1 MLKLARGILVLIV
14 VITVGMTVS
23 YGQSMLTRTVS
34 LDVNRQR
41 LDHVLEIL
49 SNKGDFYF
57 SYNSSIIKKDSL
69 VSLNVRNRPVKEV
82 LTQLFNTAY
91 EFRESGNYVIIRK
104 APIRMTMV
112 TKKAVEED
120 KIFTISGYVYDELS
134 GTAVSEAS
142 VYEKKLLA
150 AALTDAGGFFKLKLK
165 SSKASTATLTI
176 SKEFYEDT
184 SVVIEPGRSQEL
196 SITLM
201 PVEMEYDRIIISPED
216 YLLPDSAKTERE
228 PDITHKEPLPSAAD
242 SAKVERTGMGR
253 FLLSAKQK
261 IQSVNLRK
269 FFTTRPFQLS
279 FVPGLSTQG
288 FMSGQVINNFS
299 LNLLGGYTGGTNGVE
314 IGGIFN
320 IDKKDVQFFQAAGV
334 FNVVGGE
341 VKGVQVAGVNNTVLD
356 NVQAFQAAGVNNL
369 VKGNFSGF
377 QVAGVYNHVTDSVKG
392 WQAAGV
398 ANFSRRKV
406 SGVQLAGVLNF
417 SNKET
422 KGVQISGVF
431 NYSKKL
437 KGVQFGLINIADTSE
452 GYSIGLINIILKG
465 YHKLSFSRNELTD
478 LNVAFKTGNSKFYSI
493 LLAGASPRNNDKVY
507 SFGYGLGSEL
517 PLNKAKSFTINPEL
531 TSEYLYLGTWDYLNL
546 LNKLHLNLNFKI
558 NKYISLFA
566 GPSYA
571 VYISDQP
578 AAVAGYRYSL
588 PSSGYKLHS
597 YSNRVSGWLGWNAG
611 ISFF

>member
-1 MLKLARGILVLIV
+1 MKRSWILLLLLF
-14 VITVGMTVS
+14 ITAGFSSLFAQGLLSKNVTLEVS
-23 YGQSMLTRTVS
+23 
-34 LDVNRQR
+34 RQR

-49 SNKGDFYF
+49 SNKADFYF
-57 SYNSSIIKKDSL
+57 SYNSSIVKKDSL
-69 VSLNVRNRPVKEV
+69 VSISARNRPVKEV
-82 LTQLFNTAY
+82 LQQLLSSGY
-91 EFRESGNYVIIRK
+91 EFRESGNYIIIRK

-112 TKKAVEED
+112 TGKATLED
-120 KIFTISGYVYDELS
+120 KVYVVSGHVYNEQSGAAISD
-134 GTAVSEAS
+134 AS

-150 AALTDAGGFFKLKLK
+150 GALTDQDGFFKLKLK
-165 SSKASTATLTI
+165 SSKTAAATLTV

-184 SVVIEPGRSQEL
+184 SVVIEPNKSQQL

-201 PVEMEYDRIIISPED
+201 PVEMDYERIIVSPED
-216 YLLPDSAKTERE
+216 YLLPDSAKT
-228 PDITHKEPLPSAAD
+228 AMQAD
-242 SAKVERTGMGR
+242 SNQKTPLLSAIDSGKVERTGMGR

-261 IQSVNLRK
+261 IQTVNLRK

-288 FMSGQVINNFS
+288 IMSGQVINNFS
-299 LNLLGGYTGGTNGVE
+299 LNLLGGYTGGTHGVE

-320 IDKKDVQFFQAAGV
+320 IDKKDVKFFQAAGV

-341 VKGVQVAGVNNTVLD
+341 VKGVQIAGVNNTVLD
-356 NVQAFQAAGVNNL
+356 HTQAFQAAGVNNL

-431 NYSKKL
+431 NYSKRL

-465 YHKLSFSRNELTD
+465 YHKLSFSTNEVND
-478 LNVAFKTGNSKFYSI
+478 FNVAFKTGNAKFYSI
-493 LLAGASPRNNDKVY
+493 LLAGASPRENDKAY

-517 PLNKAKSFTINPEL
+517 SLNKAKNLSINPEL
-531 TSEYLYLGTWDYLNL
+531 TSEYFYLGTWDYLNL

-558 NKYISLFA
+558 NKYVSIFA

-571 VYISDQP
+571 VFISDQP
-578 AAVAGYRYSL
+578 AAVAGYRYPL
-588 PSSGYKLHS
+588 PSPAYKQHS
-597 YSNRVSGWLGWNAG
+597 YSNRVSGWIGWNAG
-611 ISFF
+611 FSFF